1 MRLFS
6 FIVTTALVGG
16 ALSGCICDGPTSVQ
30 FVSGIN
36 QVYFADS
43 IANIVEPVIQF
54 TYEVEYNS
62 ETKSSKKPGCIGYRK
77 DLGISIRTFVLTDS
91 VKVTCNKDLPGTP
104 AGENLEGNPYVEV
117 SKIENDPINE
127 KQLRVYSFASNWT
140 VPSWQSM
147 PDSAELTFHFKLNN
161 GEIITKRNTI
171 VFVK

>member
-1 MRLFS
+1 MVRLFPYITA
-6 FIVTTALVGG
+6 IVGV
-16 ALSGCICDGPTSVQ
+16 ALSGCICDGPTSVV

-77 DLGISIRTFVLTDS
+77 DLEISLRNFVLTDS
-91 VKVTCNKDLPGTP
+91 VKVTCNKNLPGTP
-104 AGENLEGNPYVEV
+104 AGENLESNPYVEV
-117 SKIENDPINE
+117 IKIKNAPNNDE
-127 KQLRVYSFASNWT
+127 QLRAYSFISNWT

-147 PDSAELTFHFKLNN
+147 PDSAELIFRFKLNT